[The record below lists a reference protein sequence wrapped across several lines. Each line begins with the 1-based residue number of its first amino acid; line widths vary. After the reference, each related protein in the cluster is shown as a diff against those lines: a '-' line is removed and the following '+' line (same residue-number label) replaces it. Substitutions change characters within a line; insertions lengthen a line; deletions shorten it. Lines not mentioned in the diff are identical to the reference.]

1 MRRGRRGGAG
11 GGKHA
16 FKTEQDEHNP
26 NVSSSNLFIGQTC
39 TKPHGNIDKG
49 HKSDGRDGTVLV
61 HSVSAT
67 AAVVLAH
74 SQAFL
79 LEQEYGLAT
88 TPLAVAVPAHAAL
101 VEPALA
107 AAAACARVSAA
118 SLRACWGRCALP
130 CPPSPPWSWGNTALS
145 RAATSATRRDI
156 RLRCRSWWVRPS
168 SPRRR

>member
-49 HKSDGRDGTVLV
+49 HKSDGRDGAVLV
-61 HSVSAT
+61 HSVPAT

-79 LEQEYGLAT
+79 LEQEYGLAA
-88 TPLAVAVPAHAAL
+88 TPPAVVVPAHAAHD
-101 VEPALA
+101 EPALAAAAA

-118 SLRACWGRCALP
+118 SLRACWGWALEGRCTLP
-130 CPPSPPWSWGNTALS
+130 CHPPPPWSSSSTAAS
-145 RAATSATRRDI
+145 RAATT
-156 RLRCRSWWVRPS
+156 L
-168 SPRRR
+168 